1 MSPGQRLDSSSAR
14 SPKDRAK
21 PGETATEREPVRDRS
36 FSQWGDLL
44 SMGWNFACSIGVGL
58 ALGILFDKYLE
69 TRPWGTMSFLLL
81 GIASGFVNLFRVARR
96 LDQERDSKDEKRE
109 TSTQ

>member
-1 MSPGQRLDSSSAR
+1 MSPGQTPDSSSVR
-14 SPKDRAK
+14 SPKDREK
-21 PGETATEREPVRDRS
+21 LDETATEWEPARDRS
-36 FSQWGDLL
+36 LSQWGDLL

-69 TRPWGTMSFLLL
+69 TRPWGTVAFLLL

-96 LDQERDSKDEKRE
+96 LEQERDTKDEKSE
-109 TSTQ
+109 TPTQ